1 MDAAAIK
8 SILRDKLGIKREILA
23 LKRVKGE
30 PAGTEAYPERNM
42 MCGIMQEA
50 LEENKVYYM
59 TIKNRMCLG
68 CVATG
73 MDPWPGELDEEKL
86 RAGVSFAVEAVNTF
100 ESVDVAAK
108 AEKEAMKLFPKFEEL
123 YGSVVIGPLEK
134 VPDPEVLIIFCNPA
148 QANLLTRAYCYVSGT
163 FVKGYAGIGACR
175 MFLPDAFINK
185 EPAYTISDRSW
196 RIVLKLAPD
205 ELTLATPPDKLEV
218 MLKNLDRS
226 KVGGPSEEAFEKAQ
240 QFPGDH
246 RK

>member
-1 MDAAAIK
+1 MDAARMK
-8 SILRDKLGIKREILA
+8 SLLREKLGITREILA
-23 LKRVKGE
+23 LKRVQGE
-30 PAGTEAYPERNM
+30 PEGIEPYTERNM
-42 MCGIMQEA
+42 MCGIMQDA

-73 MDPWPGELDEEKL
+73 MDIWPGELDDDKL
-86 RAGVSFAVEAVNTF
+86 LEGVSFAVEAVNTF
-100 ESVDVAAK
+100 ESAEVAAK
-108 AEKEAMKLFPKFEEL
+108 AEKEAMKLFPRFEEL

-134 VPDPEVLIIFCNPA
+134 VTDPEVLIIFCNPA
-148 QANLLTRAYCYVSGT
+148 QANLLTRAYCYVTGT

-175 MFLPDAFINK
+175 MFLPDAFVNR

-205 ELTLATPPDKLEV
+205 ELTLSTPPDKLEI
-218 MLKNLDRS
+218 MLNNLDRS
-226 KVGGPSEEAFEKAQ
+226 KRGGPTEEAFEKAQ
-240 QFPGDH
+240 QFPGNH

>member
-23 LKRVKGE
+23 LKRVKG
-30 PAGTEAYPERNM
+30 
-42 MCGIMQEA
+42 
-50 LEENKVYYM
+50 
-59 TIKNRMCLG
+59 
-68 CVATG
+68 
-73 MDPWPGELDEEKL
+73 
-86 RAGVSFAVEAVNTF
+86 
-100 ESVDVAAK
+100 
-108 AEKEAMKLFPKFEEL
+108 
-123 YGSVVIGPLEK
+123 
-134 VPDPEVLIIFCNPA
+134 
-148 QANLLTRAYCYVSGT
+148 
-163 FVKGYAGIGACR
+163 
-175 MFLPDAFINK
+175 

-205 ELTLATPPDKLEV
+205 ELTLATPPDKLEF